1 MELRLPLLPEPSP
14 DDANLVAAMAEGD
27 RAALA
32 ALYECYSG
40 VMLAVGVRILRDL
53 SEAEELLHEVF
64 VEAFRAAGA
73 YDRARGSV
81 RTWLTLRM
89 RSRCLDRVKSAGRSR
104 RVGLDDV
111 APARMVAPVESGTGD
126 ERRVT
131 EALAA
136 LPPDQRIVLELGYFE
151 GLSSTEIA
159 ARLGVPVGTVKSRTA
174 AALARLRVTMGVT

>member
-1 MELRLPLLPEPSP
+1 
-14 DDANLVAAMAEGD
+14 MADGD
-27 RAALA
+27 RSALA
-32 ALYECYSG
+32 ALYQSYSD
-40 VMLAVGVRILRDL
+40 VMLAVGVRILRDR

-64 VEAFRAAGA
+64 VEAFRAAAA

-111 APARMVAPVESGTGD
+111 APARMVAPVETGSGD
-126 ERRVT
+126 ERRVA

-136 LPPDQRIVLELGYFE
+136 LPPDQRAVLELAYFE

-174 AALARLRVTMGVT
+174 AALGRLRVAMGAA